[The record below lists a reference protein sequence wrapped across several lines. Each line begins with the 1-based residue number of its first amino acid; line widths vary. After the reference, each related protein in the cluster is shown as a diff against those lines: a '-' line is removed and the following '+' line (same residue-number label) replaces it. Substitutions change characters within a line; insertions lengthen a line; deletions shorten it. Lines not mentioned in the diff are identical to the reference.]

1 MLTKLF
7 FLVLLF
13 PFYTTAQSNW
23 QQFKKLQGAQK
34 TWVLLHPFKAK
45 KAFIVSREASRVS
58 DSLRVFPL
66 LDGDHAGGQIDAFRH
81 AFWMALLRQQI
92 GENAA
97 RSLGKAHEKDN
108 YKTYKDR
115 KLEDGVIPDQISSE
129 MDLFNNEIG
138 LTLSRKDD
146 NLPKKGLIYRVI
158 NAILQGK
165 LKIIK
170 KDKKGNFLTCKGAI
184 ISKKSLKGKWKN
196 NKCLVN
202 SNHKK
207 YKQKSIF

>member
-1 MLTKLF
+1 MLTKLL

-13 PFYTTAQSNW
+13 PFYTNAQSNW

-45 KAFIVSREASRVS
+45 RAFIVSREASRVS
-58 DSLRVFPL
+58 DSLRASPL
-66 LDGDHAGGQIDAFRH
+66 LDGDHAGGQVDAFRH

-108 YKTYKDR
+108 YKTYKER
-115 KLEDGVIPDQISSE
+115 KLEDGVVPDKISSE
-129 MDLFNNEIG
+129 MDLFNNEVG
-138 LTLSRKDD
+138 LTLSRKDN
-146 NLPKKGLIYRVI
+146 NLPKNGLMYRVI
-158 NAILQGK
+158 NTILQGK

-170 KDKKGNFLTCKGAI
+170 KDKNGNFLTCNDEVI
-184 ISKKSLKGKWKN
+184 PKKTLAEKWEN

-202 SNHKK
+202 SN
-207 YKQKSIF
+207 YKR

>member
-1 MLTKLF
+1 MLKKLL
-7 FLVLLF
+7 FLVLLL

-58 DSLRVFPL
+58 DSLRVSPL
-66 LDGDHAGGQIDAFRH
+66 LDGDHAGGQVDAFRH
-81 AFWMALLRQQI
+81 AFWMALLQQEI

-170 KDKKGNFLTCKGAI
+170 KDKKGAFLTCNDEVI
-184 ISKKSLKGKWKN
+184 PKKRLFGKWEN

-202 SNHKK
+202 SN
-207 YKQKSIF
+207 YKR

>member
-1 MLTKLF
+1 MLKKLL

-23 QQFKKLQGAQK
+23 HQFKKLQGAQK
-34 TWVLLHPFKAK
+34 TWVLLHPFKVK

-58 DSLRVFPL
+58 DSLRASPL
-66 LDGDHAGGQIDAFRH
+66 LDGDHAGGQVDAFRH
-81 AFWMALLRQQI
+81 AFWMALLRQEI

-115 KLEDGVIPDQISSE
+115 KLEDGVIPDKISSE
-129 MDLFNNEIG
+129 MDLFNNEVG
-138 LTLSRKDD
+138 LTLSKKGN
-146 NLPKKGLIYRVI
+146 NLPKRGLIYRVI
-158 NAILQGK
+158 NAIHQGK
-165 LKIIK
+165 LKVIK
-170 KDKKGNFLTCKGAI
+170 KDKKGTFLTCNDEVI
-184 ISKKSLKGKWKN
+184 PKKSLVGKWKN

-202 SNHKK
+202 SN
-207 YKQKSIF
+207 YKR

>member
-1 MLTKLF
+1 MQKTFIVVFLF
-7 FLVLLF
+7 FCL
-13 PFYTTAQSNW
+13 TTSAQSNW

-58 DSLRVFPL
+58 DSLRVSPL
-66 LDGDHAGGQIDAFRH
+66 LDGDHAGGQVDAFRH
-81 AFWMALLRQQI
+81 AFWMALLQQQI

-108 YKTYKDR
+108 YKTYKER
-115 KLEDGVIPDQISSE
+115 KLEDGVVPDQISSE
-129 MDLFNNEIG
+129 MDLFNNEVG

-146 NLPKKGLIYRVI
+146 NLPKKGLMYRVI
-158 NAILQGK
+158 NAMLQGK

-170 KDKKGNFLTCKGAI
+170 KDKNSNFLTCNNEVI
-184 ISKKSLKGKWKN
+184 PKKRLFGKWEN

-202 SNHKK
+202 SN
-207 YKQKSIF
+207 YKR

>member
-1 MLTKLF
+1 MQKTFIIVFLF
-7 FLVLLF
+7 FCLT
-13 PFYTTAQSNW
+13 TTAQSNW

-34 TWVLLHPFKAK
+34 TWALLHPFKAK

-58 DSLRVFPL
+58 DSLRVSPL
-66 LDGDHAGGQIDAFRH
+66 LDGDHAGGQVDAFRH
-81 AFWMALLRQQI
+81 AFWMALLQQSI

-108 YKTYKDR
+108 YKTYKEQ
-115 KLEDGVIPDQISSE
+115 KLEDGVIPDKISSE
-129 MDLFNNEIG
+129 MDLFNNKVG
-138 LTLSRKDD
+138 LTLSIKGG

-158 NAILQGK
+158 NAIHQGK

-170 KDKKGNFLTCKGAI
+170 KDKNGNFLTCSNEI
-184 ISKKSLKGKWKN
+184 IPKKTLTGKWEN

-202 SNHKK
+202 SN
-207 YKQKSIF
+207 YKR

>member
-1 MLTKLF
+1 MLKKLL

-23 QQFKKLQGAQK
+23 HQFKKLQGAQK

-58 DSLRVFPL
+58 DSLRVSPL
-66 LDGDHAGGQIDAFRH
+66 LDGDHAGGQVDAFRH
-81 AFWMALLRQQI
+81 AFWMALLRQSI

-146 NLPKKGLIYRVI
+146 NLPKKGLMYRVI

-170 KDKKGNFLTCKGAI
+170 KDKKGNFLTCDDKI

-202 SNHKK
+202 SN
-207 YKQKSIF
+207 YNQ

>member
-1 MLTKLF
+1 MLKKLL

-13 PFYTTAQSNW
+13 PFYISAQSNW
-23 QQFKKLQGAQK
+23 QQFKKLQEAQK

-45 KAFIVSREASRVS
+45 KAFIVSREASKVS
-58 DSLRVFPL
+58 DSLRASPL

-81 AFWMALLRQQI
+81 AFWMALLRQEI

-108 YKTYKDR
+108 YKTYKKR
-115 KLEDGVIPDQISSE
+115 KLEDGVIPDKISSE
-129 MDLFNNEIG
+129 MDLFNNEVG
-138 LTLSRKDD
+138 LTLSKKGN
-146 NLPKKGLIYRVI
+146 NLPKNGLIYRVI
-158 NAILQGK
+158 NTIHQGK

-170 KDKKGNFLTCKGAI
+170 KDKKGAFLTCNDEVI
-184 ISKKSLKGKWKN
+184 PKKRLFGRWEN

-202 SNHKK
+202 SN
-207 YKQKSIF
+207 YKR

>member
-1 MLTKLF
+1 MLKKLL

-58 DSLRVFPL
+58 DSLRVSPL
-66 LDGDHAGGQIDAFRH
+66 LDGDHAGGQVDAFRH
-81 AFWMALLRQQI
+81 AFWMALLQQEI

-170 KDKKGNFLTCKGAI
+170 KDKKGNFLTCDDKI
-184 ISKKSLKGKWKN
+184 ISKESLKGKWKN

-202 SNHKK
+202 SN
-207 YKQKSIF
+207 YNQ